1 MKQIVYSAP
10 GKVILSGEHA
20 VVYGRPALVCAIDK
34 RLTISITPSKTSA
47 PSNQGMKTVEKGVR
61 DFLKQKKIPVP
72 ELFFSYSVDS
82 QIPIGRGLGSSAAF
96 SAAASAALLELYTG
110 QEWSLEEINNCA
122 YKIEQVFHKNPS
134 GVDNTAAVFGGLIYF
149 RKEFEFLKT
158 ISSLSLKIPSSIEQ
172 NLFLIDSGKPEET
185 TAQMVE
191 NVGKLYNRKG
201 LLIDKTLR
209 NIEKI
214 TKRIVVSFAKEDTV
228 FFRKSIE
235 DNQKELEKLGV
246 VSGKTKSLLKHLQ
259 PFGVGKVTG
268 AGGTLGASGFLLFYV
283 EKRERFLAF
292 IQGKRLESMV
302 FHSSYLG
309 LKKII

>member
-20 VVYGRPALVCAIDK
+20 VVYGKPALVCAIDK
-34 RLTISITPSKTSA
+34 RLTISVTPSKKSA
-47 PSNQGMKTVEKGVR
+47 PQNPGMQIVEKEVR
-61 DFLKQKKIPVP
+61 EFLRQKKISIP

-122 YKIEQVFHKNPS
+122 YKIERVFHKNPS

-158 ISSLSLKIPSSIEQ
+158 ISSLSLKIPSAIEQ
-172 NLFLIDSGKPEET
+172 NLFLIDSGRPEET

-201 LLIDKTLR
+201 LLIDKTLQ

-235 DNQKELEKLGV
+235 DNQEELEKLGV
-246 VSGKTKSLLKHLQ
+246 VSIKTKSMLKRLKQ
-259 PFGVGKVTG
+259 FGVGKVTG
-268 AGGTLGASGFLLFYV
+268 AGGAQGMSGFLLFYT
-283 EKRERFLAF
+283 EKKEKFLKFA
-292 IQGKRLESMV
+292 QSKHLESMV

-309 LKKII
+309 LKKIV